1 MKVRLLTIITFVTAC
16 QAVPRINLFRPSDR
30 PLMPEPGVPSWSNTF
45 SIGYEG
51 AFNIR
56 GFRSNEDEIEINSID
71 TRACSGCDKKTC
83 VLKIFQENQNALA
96 ALKGCDPDTG
106 PGQLANLFNINDEAG
121 NIGRYRACGD
131 LSVPMNLLLSYRMYF
146 NHGLRLEL
154 HLPVIHAEL
163 KDVCWEQVDGS
174 LPEQRLDDCLLD
186 TIQEVSGL
194 DIGGW
199 KRTGVG
205 DFVVQGVWMRN
216 FYQNRPLL
224 NDVAV
229 QARLGLMFPTGLEK
243 DDDKILAFAFGNDG
257 AWALQFAGGIDL
269 TFCQN
274 YRAGVDAEF
283 IYMFGN
289 TRCRRIK
296 TAANQTDLFFLNK
309 VPVYREFG
317 LGQQFNVYL
326 ETFDLFNCASFKI
339 NYQFLKRNDDR
350 VDIADDRINSAF
362 SNDERNG
369 ALSLFDWT
377 AHSLIFMARY
387 EPWKHY
393 NTSPVYPSVL
403 AWIKYGFNGKR
414 ALLANTVGIQFNLAF

>member
-1 MKVRLLTIITFVTAC
+1 MKVRLLCLLTLVMAC

-30 PLMPEPGVPSWSNTF
+30 PLIPEPGVPCWTNTL

-56 GFRSNEDEIEINSID
+56 AFRGNEDELLEID
-71 TRACSGCDKKTC
+71 PTYCVDCDKKAC

-96 ALKGCDPDTG
+96 SLKGFESDSME
-106 PGQLANLFNINDEAG
+106 GQLSNQFNINDEAG
-121 NIGRYRACGD
+121 NLGRYSACGD
-131 LSVPMNLLLSYRMYF
+131 LSVPLNLLLSYRMYF
-146 NHGLRLEL
+146 NHGLRLEF
-154 HLPVIHAEL
+154 HLPVVHAEL
-163 KDVCWEQVDGS
+163 KDVCWKHMDDLS
-174 LPEQRLDDCLLD
+174 LPEEYLDADLLGAV
-186 TIQEVSGL
+186 QEVSGL
-194 DIGGW
+194 HLGDW

-205 DFVVQGVWMRN
+205 DLVVQGVWMRS
-216 FYQNRPLL
+216 FLQNRPYL

-229 QARLGLMFPTGLEK
+229 QGRFGLVFPTGK
-243 DDDKILAFAFGNDG
+243 QQDDDKIFAFPFGNDG

-269 TFCQN
+269 TFCN
-274 YRAGVDAEF
+274 NFRTGIDAEF
-283 IYMFGN
+283 LYAFGN

-296 TAANQTDLFFLNK
+296 TDAHQTDLFFNKK

-317 LGQQFNVYL
+317 LGQQFNVYI
-326 ETFDLFNCASFKI
+326 ESFDFLGCASFKL

-350 VDIADDRINSAF
+350 IDIADDRINPEIA
-362 SNDERNG
+362 NN

-393 NTSPVYPSVL
+393 DTSPMYPSLL

-414 ALLANTVGIQFNLAF
+414 ALLANTVGLQLNVAF

>member
-1 MKVRLLTIITFVTAC
+1 MKVRLLCLLTLATAC

-30 PLMPEPGVPSWSNTF
+30 PLMPEPGVPDWCNTL

-51 AFNIR
+51 VFHIRAFR
-56 GFRSNEDEIEINSID
+56 GNEDELLEIDPKACID
-71 TRACSGCDKKTC
+71 CDKKAC

-96 ALKGCDPDTG
+96 ALKGFDTDSK
-106 PGQLANLFNINDEAG
+106 PGQLANMFNINDEAG
-121 NIGRYRACGD
+121 NIGRFCACGD
-131 LSVPMNLLLSYRMYF
+131 LSIPLNLLLSYRMYF
-146 NHGLRLEL
+146 SHGLRLEF

-163 KDVCWEQVDGS
+163 KDVCWKPIDDTSLSEQH
-174 LPEQRLDDCLLD
+174 LDADLLCAVE
-186 TIQEVSGL
+186 EVSGL
-194 DIGGW
+194 HLGGW

-205 DFVVQGVWMRN
+205 DFVMQGVWMRN
-216 FYQNRPLL
+216 FMQNRPFL

-229 QARLGLMFPTGLEK
+229 QARLGLMFPTGKEQ
-243 DDDKILAFAFGNDG
+243 DDDKILAFPFGNDG

-269 TFCQN
+269 TFCHN
-274 YRAGVDAEF
+274 LRVGIDAEF
-283 IYMFGN
+283 IYAFGN

-296 TAANQTDLFFLNK
+296 TAANQTDLFFINK

-326 ETFDLFNCASFKI
+326 ESFDFFDCASFKI

-350 VDIADDRINSAF
+350 IDIANDRINPDVA
-362 SNDERNG
+362 NN

-393 NTSPVYPSVL
+393 DTSPVYPSVL

>member
-1 MKVRLLTIITFVTAC
+1 MKVRLLCLLTLFTAC

-30 PLMPEPGVPSWSNTF
+30 PLMPEPGVPDWCNTF

-51 AFNIR
+51 AFHIR
-56 GFRSNEDEIEINSID
+56 AFRSNESEILEIDSKNCGD
-71 TRACSGCDKKTC
+71 YGKKTC
-83 VLKIFQENQNALA
+83 VLGIFQENQNALA
-96 ALKGCDPDTG
+96 SLKRFGADTKV
-106 PGQLANLFNINDEAG
+106 GQLANQFNIDGEAG
-121 NIGRYRACGD
+121 DIGRYCACGD
-131 LSVPMNLLLSYRMYF
+131 LSVPLNLLLSYRMYF
-146 NHGLRLEL
+146 NHGLRLEF

-163 KDVCWEQVDGS
+163 KDVCWNRVDDKS
-174 LPEQRLDDCLLD
+174 LPEQQLEADLLGSIEEASD
-186 TIQEVSGL
+186 MHL
-194 DIGGW
+194 GGW

-216 FYQNRPLL
+216 FMQNRPFL

-229 QARLGLMFPTGLEK
+229 QARLGLMFPTGKEQ
-243 DDDKILAFAFGNDG
+243 DNDKILAFPFGNDG

-269 TFCQN
+269 TFCN
-274 YRAGVDAEF
+274 YFRTGIDAEF
-283 IYMFGN
+283 IYTFGS

-296 TAANQTDLFFLNK
+296 TAAHQTDLFFLNK
-309 VPVYREFG
+309 ELVYREFG
-317 LGQQFNVYL
+317 LGQQFNLYL
-326 ETFDLFNCASFKI
+326 ESFDFFNCASFKI

-350 VDIADDRINSAF
+350 IDIA
-362 SNDERNG
+362 NDSIDPRVAND

-393 NTSPVYPSVL
+393 DTSPVYPSVL